1 MKITSTKLLAAGV
14 LAIIPHLLIPAPAT
28 RIAGMKVN

>member
-14 LAIIPHLLIPAPAT
+14 LAIIPYSLIPGPVT
-28 RIAGMKVN
+28 RIAGVRVN